1 LLSEQ
6 SDVKFY
12 SLKSRWQLVY
22 RESPYWK
29 RITLVC
35 YGRKNGLFLVSSRT
49 QIKRINLY
57 RLIEL
62 TKANNV
68 EFYVYLKMAFNLLQ
82 QVEHIDDI
90 NALLLVHTKGMVD

>member
-1 LLSEQ
+1 MFSEQ
-6 SDVKFY
+6 SDVKAY
-12 SLKSRWQLVY
+12 SLKSRRQLVY

-29 RITLVC
+29 HITFVC
-35 YGRKNGLFLVSSRT
+35 YDRKNGLFLVSNRT

-57 RLIEL
+57 SLIEL

-82 QVEHIDDI
+82 QVEQIDDI